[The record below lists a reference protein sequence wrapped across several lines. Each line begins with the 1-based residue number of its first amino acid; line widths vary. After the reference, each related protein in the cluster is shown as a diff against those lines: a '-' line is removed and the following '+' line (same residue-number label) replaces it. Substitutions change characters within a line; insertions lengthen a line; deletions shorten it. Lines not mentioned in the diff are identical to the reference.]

1 MKIIRNTWEPCSLQ
15 NAKCYIK
22 AGLTLLAMQR
32 KYRLAAAAFLL
43 AVLWAAILYV
53 AAVTLVMAP
62 LYIHDQA
69 GERPGDYASLY
80 LFDGSPYDRIVIEVH
95 YEQGVQPSRYALEHL
110 QSIVQRS
117 TGKPVDLCLF
127 GDIAPAM
134 LPAVTDTGNISTF
147 GDSFLDQHAHYRTGW
162 LGGNISMYVLY
173 VNGVSSTASSNGSSS
188 AVAGVSFRADA
199 FVIFDNYLY
208 GDPIER
214 TVLVHEAGHLLGLDH
229 DTDPNCAMVGTL
241 VQNLSMKVGRI
252 QPPDDYCPTHQE
264 QLARARLLPF

>member
-1 MKIIRNTWEPCSLQ
+1 MKIIRSMVTPCSLHY
-15 NAKCYIK
+15 AKRYIT
-22 AGLTLLAMQR
+22 ADLTLLAMQR
-32 KYRLAAAAFLL
+32 KYRLVAASLLL
-43 AVLWAAILYV
+43 AFLWAAIWYT

-69 GERPGDYASLY
+69 GKCPGDYAPLY

-110 QSIVQRS
+110 QSIVQRY

-147 GDSFLDQHAHYRTGW
+147 GDSFLDQHARYRTGW
-162 LGGNISMYVLY
+162 LGGNVSMYVLY
-173 VNGVSSTASSNGSSS
+173 VDNPAPMSSANGSS

-199 FVIFDNYLY
+199 FVVYDNYLY

-241 VQNLSMKVGRI
+241 VQNLSMKTGRI
-252 QPPDDYCPTHQE
+252 QPPDDYCPDHQR
-264 QLARARLLPF
+264 QLAWARLLPS